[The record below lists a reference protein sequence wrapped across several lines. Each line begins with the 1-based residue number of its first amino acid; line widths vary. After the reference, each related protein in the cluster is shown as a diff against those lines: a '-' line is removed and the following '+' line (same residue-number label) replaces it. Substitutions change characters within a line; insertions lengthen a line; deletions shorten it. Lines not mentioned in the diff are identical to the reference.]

1 MSFIKTPFSVAFW
14 GVKVLANTAFYGLA
28 LYGAANVAVNTYS
41 AVTYLRSLKPEKEIR
56 QTVETRL
63 REYAIESLKGSSI
76 DEKLLP
82 EQELE
87 IETRYSGKNQAAEIK
102 PETKYS
108 REKNLL
114 EELKKNPDF
123 TRDYADWVKK

>member
-28 LYGAANVAVNTYS
+28 LYGAVNVAVNTYS

-63 REYAIESLKGSSI
+63 REYAIESLKGGSI

-87 IETRYSGKNQAAEIK
+87 IETRYSGKNQAAEA
-102 PETKYS
+102 KYS